1 MLISIIE
8 QAILILASGWLLT
21 TNMRK
26 MQAYP
31 RLSPLITGL
40 WFGVITIACMSL
52 PFNIG
57 PGVLLDVG
65 DAVIFVAGLFGG
77 VLTGGLALILAGAFK
92 LWFHDADSFVSV
104 LSMTLSLTLG
114 VSAKAALKRDQFSLT
129 FRYLLPISLFINGMS
144 TALTYFSVEPHLH
157 AYVLSMVGPFLVVA
171 VPLTLMLI
179 YILKD
184 NHQRLLEQQ
193 ALTASQALL
202 LAITSALPDM
212 MSVIDE
218 HGFYLQ
224 IMADNITFSDNKD
237 VRSVGKNIRDVYSEE
252 HAARI
257 LTFIQRTLAE
267 QKVSHLLFD
276 MKFDE
281 VWHNYESVA
290 QTLDTHA
297 SEPRAVVILTRDI
310 SERVK
315 GETDL
320 RIAAVAFESFQGM
333 LVTDKDNR
341 ILRVNRAFTE
351 VTGYSQAEVLGKTPH
366 IFSSGRHNKAFYQ
379 DMWQQINSRGHWHG
393 EIYDKRKSGDIY
405 PQWLSISAVKD
416 EKQQVS
422 HYVASISDIS
432 TEKDNAKK
440 IHDLAYFDSLTGLP
454 NRRLLLTNII
464 KIQRKSANN
473 HKLGAVI
480 FIDLDQFKN
489 INDLWGHAV
498 GDRLLLHVANQLRKV
513 LTEHDTLARL
523 GSDQFVMVLSA
534 QADNQN
540 QLMAR
545 LEREGHMLLAMLDQP
560 YTHGEQGLRSS
571 ACLGIVELDGF
582 KETPEELVRQAELAM
597 YAAKDAGKGE
607 CRFYDPMMQEAI
619 SQRLL
624 LEEDIARGLEAK
636 EFCVYF
642 QAQHNSSNQL
652 IGVESLVRWRH
663 PERGILSPIAF
674 LEVAEAAGIMN
685 QIDKVVMLRA
695 CEQMVLWSTL
705 PELCDITVSV
715 NVSPAQ
721 LYQDGF
727 VEQVLKVITDTGADP
742 KRLKLEI
749 TESMLVT
756 DMEQAIGRMQ
766 QLKQAGIRFSV
777 DDFGTGYS
785 SLQYLQQLPLDQ
797 LKIDQSFVRGLP
809 EDCSSLAIIR
819 AVIAMATSLG
829 LEVIAEGVE
838 TKVQRD
844 ILLANGC
851 RLYQGYF
858 YAKPLPAAQIV
869 KLAITNKTTNQGIKQ
884 ASLS

>member
-8 QAILILASGWLLT
+8 QAVLILASGWLLT
-21 TNMRK
+21 MNMRR
-26 MQAYP
+26 MQTHTQLLP
-31 RLSPLITGL
+31 ITTGI

-52 PFNIG
+52 PFSIG

-77 VLTGGLALILAGAFK
+77 LLSGGLALLLAGAFK
-92 LWFHDADSFVSV
+92 LWFHDSDSLVTV
-104 LSMTLSLTLG
+104 LSMSLALLFG
-114 VSAKAALKRDQFSLT
+114 LIAKRALAHQHLLLT
-129 FRYLLPISLFINGMS
+129 FRYLVPISLFINGMS
-144 TALTYFSVEPHLH
+144 ITLIYYSVEPHLH
-157 AYVLSMVGPFLVVA
+157 AYVLSMVIPFLVVA
-171 VPLTLMLI
+171 VPLTLTLI
-179 YILKD
+179 LILKD
-184 NHQRLLEQQ
+184 NEHRQQEQQ
-193 ALTASQALL
+193 ALRDSQARL

-218 HGFYLQ
+218 DGFYLE
-224 IMADNITFSDNKD
+224 IMADSIIFSDNID
-237 VRSVGKNIRDVYSEE
+237 FRSVGKNLRDVYAEQ
-252 HAARI
+252 HAKRVLA
-257 LTFIQRTLAE
+257 FIRRTLSE
-267 QKVSHLLFD
+267 QKVTHLLFEMQYD
-276 MKFDE
+276 DG
-281 VWHNYESVA
+281 WHTFESVA
-290 QTLDTHA
+290 QTLDTDA
-297 SEPRAVVILTRDI
+297 NEPGAVVILTRDI

-351 VTGYSQAEVLGKTPH
+351 VTGYSQAEVLGKTPS
-366 IFSSGRHNKAFYQ
+366 IFSSGRHDKDFYQ
-379 DMWQQINSRGHWHG
+379 NMWDQINSRGHWQG

-416 EKQQVS
+416 DKQQVS
-422 HYVASISDIS
+422 HYVASITDIS
-432 TEKDNAKK
+432 AEKDSAKK

-454 NRRLLLTNII
+454 NRRLLLTNIRE
-464 KIQRKSANN
+464 IQRESANN
-473 HKLGAVI
+473 HKMGAII

-498 GDRLLLHVANQLRKV
+498 GDKLLLHVTNQLRKV
-513 LTEHDTLARL
+513 LTEGDTLARL

-534 QADNQN
+534 KADNQN
-540 QLMAR
+540 QLMTR
-545 LEREGHMLLAMLDQP
+545 LEQDGHMLLAMLDQP
-560 YTHGEQGLRSS
+560 YAHGEQSLRSS
-571 ACLGIVELDGF
+571 ACLGIIELDGF
-582 KETPEELVRQAELAM
+582 KETAEELVRQAELAM

-607 CRFYDPMMQEAI
+607 RRFYDPMMQEAI

-642 QAQHNSSNQL
+642 QAQYNSDNQL
-652 IGVESLVRWRH
+652 VGVESLVRWRH

-674 LEVAEAAGIMN
+674 LEVAEATGIMN
-685 QIDKVVMLRA
+685 QIDKIVMLRA
-695 CEQMVLWSTL
+695 CEQMALWASL
-705 PELCDITVSV
+705 PVFNNITVSV

-727 VEQVLKVITDTGADP
+727 VEQVLKVVSDTGADL

-756 DMEQAIGRMQ
+756 DMEQAIGRMR

-809 EDCSSLAIIR
+809 EDTSSLAIIR
-819 AVIAMATSLG
+819 AVIAMASSLG

-838 TKVQRD
+838 TEVQRD

-851 RLYQGYF
+851 HLYQGYF
-858 YAKPLPAAQIV
+858 YAKPLPAKQVVQLEIP
-869 KLAITNKTTNQGIKQ
+869 NKANQGIKHT
-884 ASLS
+884 SLS